1 MTLFDVYPI
10 NDITIVK
17 AKGSYV
23 WDDKGEQYL
32 DLYGGHAVISIG
44 HTHPHWVKRIEEQL
58 EKIAFYSNSIKIPLQ
73 QQLAE
78 KLGKISG
85 KEDYQLFLCNSGAEA
100 NENALKLASFH
111 NGRKK
116 VIAFSKSFHGRTSL
130 AVSATDNKNYIAPVN
145 ETENVIFLPFNDEE
159 ALEDCFKEN
168 GKEISSVIVEG
179 IQGVG
184 GINVAEEDFLRKIRQ
199 FCDEY
204 GATYIAD
211 SIQCGYGRSG
221 KFFSHDFAGVNA
233 DIYTMAKGMG
243 NGFPVAGI
251 IIAPHIKPK
260 HFQLGTTFGGNH
272 LACAAAL
279 AVLEIIEGEKLMGNA
294 VMVGK
299 YIKDELENI
308 RELRRIRGRGLMIG
322 FDVTDELKDLR
333 KNLLWNQKI
342 FTGESKPNV
351 IRLLPSLALKKRDAE
366 DFIEA
371 LKEEIAL
378 LSNEQNVE
386 VSPTIQVGTPTG
398 ESASDATDA

>member
-1 MTLFDVYPI
+1 MNLFDVYPL
-10 NDITIVK
+10 NDVTIVK

-58 EKIAFYSNSIKIPLQ
+58 EKIAFYSNSVKIPLQ
-73 QQLAE
+73 QQLAD

-85 KEDYQLFLCNSGAEA
+85 KKDYQLFLCNSGAEA

-116 VIAFSKSFHGRTSL
+116 IIAFSKSFHGRTSL
-130 AVSATDNKNYIAPVN
+130 AVAVTDNKNYVASVN
-145 ETENVIFLPFNDEE
+145 ETDNVIFLPFNDED
-159 ALEDCFKEN
+159 ALEECFKEN
-168 GKEISSVIVEG
+168 GKEISSVIIEG

-184 GINVAEEDFLRKIRQ
+184 GINVADESFLKKIRSL
-199 FCDEY
+199 CDEY
-204 GATYIAD
+204 GAVYIAD
-211 SIQCGYGRSG
+211 SVQCGFGRSG

-251 IIAPHIKPK
+251 IVAPLFKAK
-260 HFQLGTTFGGNH
+260 HFMLGTTFGGNH
-272 LACAAAL
+272 LACAATL
-279 AVLEIIEGEKLMGNA
+279 AVLEIIEEEKLMGNA

-299 YIKDELENI
+299 YLRDQLEEISELKNV
-308 RELRRIRGRGLMIG
+308 RGRGLMIG
-322 FDVTDELKDLR
+322 FDVPEELKDLK

-371 LKEEIAL
+371 LKEE
-378 LSNEQNVE
+378 VE
-386 VSPTIQVGTPTG
+386 KITEKV
-398 ESASDATDA
+398 